1 MSKPS
6 RPYRLGAHTR
16 RLDGGRLLVGGR
28 PPRSVRLT
36 EAGAEAVDAALAGRE
51 GPPAPSLIAKLVSY
65 GLLDPIAEPTS
76 ADAPAPRGGP
86 AAGGGPAA
94 VVGPAAGGAE
104 GTGGSRPGPAAVTF
118 VVPVRDGGPELG
130 ALVAG
135 LAALGAVIV
144 VDDGSTDGSPE
155 LAREAG
161 ATVVANDGAR
171 GPGGA
176 RNTGWRLA
184 TTEFVAFIDADCV
197 AEGDWARPL
206 AALLEAE
213 PRLALAAPRIR
224 GTDGP
229 DRLAR
234 WERACS
240 PLDMGA
246 DGGLVGPG
254 RAIAYVPS
262 AALVARRAALEEL
275 GGFDAS
281 LRFGEDV
288 DLAWRAVDAGW
299 EVRYAPELVV
309 RHPPRA
315 TLGARARQHFGYGSS
330 AAALDRRHPGAVV
343 PLRPSRMMVP
353 SALLAA
359 GFPVSALLSS
369 AAISSLAVR
378 RRPGGP
384 AASQD
389 RPPRG
394 ARTDDAG
401 AGHDRTLRRAVA
413 DLAVEAQLGAGRQL
427 GRAVAREWLPLAAL
441 ALARG
446 GRARRFALTAL
457 AIDLA
462 AATAAEPSP
471 VNAALRL
478 LDDAAYSAGV
488 WRGAIAHRSPAAL
501 LLPALFLP
509 RMR

>member
-1 MSKPS
+1 MSEPG
-6 RPYRLGAHTR
+6 RRDRLGAHTR

-36 EAGAEAVDAALAGRE
+36 AAGAEAVAAALAGRAAN
-51 GPPAPSLIAKLVSY
+51 APSLLARLVSY
-65 GLLDPIAEPTS
+65 GLLDPVAAPGAAE
-76 ADAPAPRGGP
+76 
-86 AAGGGPAA
+86 
-94 VVGPAAGGAE
+94 
-104 GTGGSRPGPAAVTF
+104 VTF
-118 VVPVRDGGPELG
+118 VVPVRDGGAGLG
-130 ALVAG
+130 ALVGG
-135 LAALGAVIV
+135 LAPYGPVIV
-144 VDDGSTDGSPE
+144 VDDGSTDGSPD

-161 ATVVANDGAR
+161 ATVVANDGPR

-176 RNTGWRLA
+176 RNVGRRLA

-229 DRLAR
+229 GRLSR
-234 WERACS
+234 WERTCS

-246 DGGLVGPG
+246 AGGPVGPG
-254 RAIAYVPS
+254 RAIPYVPS
-262 AALVARRAALEEL
+262 AALVARRAALEQL

-288 DLAWRAVDAGW
+288 DLAWRAVAAGW
-299 EVRYAPELVV
+299 EVRYSPELAV

-315 TLGARARQHFGYGSS
+315 TLRARARQHFGYGSS

-343 PLRPSRMMVP
+343 PLRPNRMLLP

-359 GFPVSALLSS
+359 GLPGAALLASGAI
-369 AAISSLAVR
+369 AAMAVR
-378 RRPGGP
+378 R
-384 AASQD
+384 QD
-389 RPPRG
+389 RP
-394 ARTDDAG
+394 
-401 AGHDRTLRRAVA
+401 LRRAVA
-413 DLAVEAQLGAGRQL
+413 ALAVEGQLEAGRQL

-441 ALARG
+441 AIARG

-488 WRGAIAHRSPAAL
+488 WRGAIAHRSVGP
-501 LLPALFLP
+501 LLPS
-509 RMR
+509 